1 MSDTI
6 NEAVAAL
13 SQKMSGGFDGTAKFV
28 IDDEGSIMLDENG
41 VREGDDEADVTLT
54 ANADTF
60 RGILEGDLSPTMA
73 FMGGKLKID
82 GNMGM
87 AMKLAS
93 ALG

>member
-13 SQKMSGGFDGTAKFV
+13 STKLSDGFEGSAKFV
-28 IDDEGSIMLDENG
+28 INDEGSIMLDENG
-41 VREGDDEADVTLT
+41 VRAGDEEADVTLT
-54 ANADTF
+54 ASADTF